1 MRLIIVTG
9 LSGSGRTTAARV
21 LEDEGFYVID
31 NFPLAL
37 VPQFLQ
43 LNRDKPLAQSA
54 GIALVMDVRNPH
66 FPGEGKSCIETV
78 KAAGYKPDILFLES
92 ADDIL
97 IRRFSETRRRHPL
110 LCSEGLVE
118 SIAAERLL
126 LAEMRNMATAI
137 IDTSSLSVHELKAS
151 VLRHLYNDAGA
162 GASMGIRLLSFGF
175 RCGLP
180 VDADLVIDVRFLP
193 NPHYIE
199 SLRPQC
205 GLDHDVARY
214 VLGQPITTE
223 FLQRTATWLQFM
235 LPLYRTEGKS
245 YLTIAV
251 GCTGGK
257 HRSVAIA
264 EELRARLSIAD
275 AYNVRVSHRDLVRER

>member
-43 LNRDKPLAQSA
+43 LNREKPLAQSA
-54 GIALVMDVRNPH
+54 GIALVMDVRTPH
-66 FPGEGKSCIETV
+66 FSGEGKACIETV
-78 KAAGYKPDILFLES
+78 KAAGYEPDILFLES

-110 LCSEGLVE
+110 LNSEGLVE
-118 SIAAERLL
+118 SIAAERLM

-151 VLRHLYNDAGA
+151 VLRHLYTDASA

-175 RCGLP
+175 RYGLP
-180 VDADLVIDVRFLP
+180 VGADLVIDVRFLP

-199 SLRPQC
+199 ALRPQC
-205 GLDHDVARY
+205 GLDPDVARY
-214 VLGQPITTE
+214 VLDKPVATE
-223 FLQRTATWLQFM
+223 FLQRTAAWLLFM
-235 LPLYRTEGKS
+235 LPLYKAEGKS
-245 YLTIAV
+245 YLTIAI

-264 EELRARLSIAD
+264 EELHAGLVAD

>member
-1 MRLIIVTG
+1 VRLMIVTG

-66 FPGEGKSCIETV
+66 FSGEGKACIETV
-78 KAAGYKPDILFLES
+78 KAAGYEPDILFLES

-110 LCSEGLVE
+110 LNSEGLVE
-118 SIAAERLL
+118 SIAAERLM

-137 IDTSSLSVHELKAS
+137 IDTSSMSVHELRAS

-175 RCGLP
+175 RYGLP
-180 VDADLVIDVRFLP
+180 VNADLVIDVRFLP

-199 SLRPQC
+199 VLRPQC
-205 GLDHDVARY
+205 GLDHEVARY
-214 VLGQPITTE
+214 VLDKPVAAE
-223 FLQRTATWLQFM
+223 FLQRTAAWLQFM
-235 LPLYRTEGKS
+235 LPLYRAEGKS

-264 EELRARLSIAD
+264 EELHARLVAD